1 MKEKLKDFL
10 INFTN
15 VSVMIFCLLA
25 YLSIAWG
32 FVVYRFWYWFILPVF
47 NILPNINFKQAVGI
61 SIVLNLF
68 KNYNTLTIKNKDK
81 DYDTY
86 IALLLIIPIIIIT
99 FGWIVFN
106 FINWL

>member
-15 VSVMIFCLLA
+15 VSAMIFCLLA

-47 NILPNINFKQAVGI
+47 NNLPAIDFKQAIGI
-61 SIVLNLF
+61 GIFLNLF
-68 KNYNTLTIKNKDK
+68 KNYNTLIKTEFR

-86 IALLLIIPIIIIT
+86 IALMLIIPVALLI
-99 FGWIVFN
+99 FGQIVFM
-106 FINWL
+106 FIK